1 MSYLESHHDVAIMLL
16 VGRSLPQGIPW
27 TLEQDQQ
34 NIDRERALWELLSP
48 EEQLWEQQFLAGL
61 WRTPLEQRILQVNP
75 EWGDWTS
82 EVPNQVTILPEAFGM
97 PHKAY
102 RPDPRGPQG
111 EGAWAS
117 WLWKMGFQVVQ
128 QSVVSDLDSRASRY
142 DEFTLSIPATRVLQ
156 EADRLV
162 TLLQRDFPA
171 SELRPWGDAD
181 GGFQA
186 KSSYDPIQ
194 KRTYLSFRTV
204 FSSIPTIR

>member
-61 WRTPLEQRILQVNP
+61 WRTPLEQRILRVNP

-82 EVPNQVTILPEAFGM
+82 EVPSQVTILPEAFGM

-102 RPDPRGPQG
+102 RPDPRGRQG
-111 EGAWAS
+111 EGPWAD
-117 WLWKMGFQVVQ
+117 WLWKMGFQVVHQ
-128 QSVVSDLDSRASRY
+128 ETVADLDSKAY
-142 DEFTLSIPATRVLQ
+142 QYNEFTLSIPATRVLQ

-162 TLLQRDFPA
+162 VLLHRDFPDLA
-171 SELRPWGDAD
+171 TRPFRDAE
-181 GGFQA
+181 GCLQIL
-186 KSSYDPIQ
+186 SSYDPIQ
-194 KRTYLSFRTV
+194 KRTYMTFRV
-204 FSSIPTIR
+204 EVSPF